1 MTRRP
6 ATLMPDP
13 LLPQDRLQPAL
24 LDRLT
29 DDEPDKKLEPPE
41 ARVLS
46 KSRLRQS
53 VLRDLAWLFNA
64 TRLDAVTDLTS
75 LPAVRRSVVNFGLP
89 ALSGHNASSLDLTD
103 LARAIREAIVM
114 FEPRILPATLQ
125 IRTLLDAGELDHHN
139 VIGVEIRGE
148 LWAQPVPLEFLVRT
162 EFDLET
168 GKVLV
173 ADLATSRVA

>member
-1 MTRRP
+1 M
-6 ATLMPDP
+6 AEQLA
-13 LLPQDRLQPAL
+13 PQDRLQPAL

-29 DDEPDKKLEPPE
+29 DDEPDKKQEPIE

-64 TRLDAVTDLTS
+64 IRLDAVTDLTH
-75 LPAVRRSVVNFGLP
+75 LPLVRQSVLNFGLP
-89 ALSGHNASSLDLTD
+89 SLSGKTASSLDITD
-103 LARAIREAIVM
+103 LARVIREAILA
-114 FEPRILPATLQ
+114 FEPRILPNTLGIQ
-125 IRTLLDAGELDHHN
+125 TLMEPGALDHHN
-139 VIGVEIRGE
+139 VIGVEIHGH

-168 GKVLV
+168 GKVRV
-173 ADLATSRVA
+173 ADLNPQRRA

>member
-1 MTRRP
+1 MVE
-6 ATLMPDP
+6 P

-29 DDEPDKKLEPPE
+29 DDEPDKKQEPRE

-46 KSRLRQS
+46 KSRMRQS

-64 TRLDAVTDLTS
+64 TRFEVVTDLTKV
-75 LPAVRRSVVNFGLP
+75 PNVRRSVLNFGMP
-89 ALSGHNASSLDLTD
+89 ALSGRTASSLDVTD
-103 LARAIREAIVM
+103 LARAVREAILT

-125 IRTLLDAGELDHHN
+125 IRTLLEAGDLDHHN
-139 VIGVEIRGE
+139 VFGVEILGE

-168 GKVLV
+168 G
-173 ADLATSRVA
+173 

>member
-1 MTRRP
+1 M
-6 ATLMPDP
+6 AEQI
-13 LLPQDRLQPAL
+13 LPQDRLQPVL

-29 DDEPDKKLEPPE
+29 DDEPDKKQEPRE

-46 KSRLRQS
+46 KSRMRQS

-64 TRLDAVTDLTS
+64 TRLEAVADLS
-75 LPAVRRSVVNFGLP
+75 NAPYVRRSVLNFGLP
-89 ALSGHNASSLDLTD
+89 ALSGTTASSLDVTD
-103 LARAIREAIVM
+103 LARAVREAVLT
-114 FEPRILPATLQ
+114 FEPRILPATVQ
-125 IRTLLDAGELDHHN
+125 IKTVLEAGALDHHN

-168 GKVLV
+168 GKVQI
-173 ADLATSRVA
+173 ADLLPPRVV

>member
-1 MTRRP
+1 M
-6 ATLMPDP
+6 AEQ

-29 DDEPDKKLEPPE
+29 DEEPDKTQEPLE
-41 ARVLS
+41 ARVVS

-64 TRLDAVTDLTS
+64 TRLEAVTDLATM
-75 LPAVRRSVVNFGLP
+75 PAVRRSVVNFGLP
-89 ALSGHNASSLDLTD
+89 ALSGRTASSLDVTD
-103 LARAIREAIVM
+103 LARAVREAILTY
-114 FEPRILPATLQ
+114 EPRILPATLN
-125 IRTLLDAGELDHHN
+125 IRTLVDAGTLDHHN

-168 GKVLV
+168 GNVQV
-173 ADLATSRVA
+173 SDLAPSSRVS

>member
-1 MTRRP
+1 M
-6 ATLMPDP
+6 AEQ

-29 DDEPDKKLEPPE
+29 DEEPDKTQEPLES
-41 ARVLS
+41 RVVS

-64 TRLDAVTDLTS
+64 TRLEAVTDLATM
-75 LPAVRRSVVNFGLP
+75 PAVRRSVVNFGLP
-89 ALSGHNASSLDLTD
+89 ALSGRTASSLDVTD
-103 LARAIREAIVM
+103 LARAVREAIITY
-114 FEPRILPATLQ
+114 EPRILPATLN
-125 IRTLLDAGELDHHN
+125 IRTLVDAGTLDHHN

-168 GKVLV
+168 GNVQV
-173 ADLATSRVA
+173 SDLAPSSRVS

>member
-1 MTRRP
+1 
-6 ATLMPDP
+6 MPEQ

-29 DDEPDKKLEPPE
+29 DEEPDKTQEPPE

-64 TRLDAVTDLTS
+64 TRLEAVIDLTT
-75 LPAVRRSVVNFGLP
+75 LPAARRSVVNFGLP
-89 ALSGHNASSLDLTD
+89 ALSGHTASSLDMTD
-103 LARAIREAIVM
+103 LTRAVRETILT
-114 FEPRILPATLQ
+114 FEPRILPDTLQ
-125 IRTLLDAGELDHHN
+125 IKTLIDPGELDHHN
-139 VIGVEIRGE
+139 VIGVEIHGQ

-168 GKVLV
+168 GKVHV
-173 ADLATSRVA
+173 ADLAQSRVV

>member
-1 MTRRP
+1 MVEQ
-6 ATLMPDP
+6 

-29 DDEPDKKLEPPE
+29 DEEPDKTQEPLE
-41 ARVLS
+41 ARILS
-46 KSRLRQS
+46 KSRMRQS

-64 TRLDAVTDLTS
+64 TRLDAVADLAN
-75 LPAVRRSVVNFGLP
+75 LQEVRRSVVNYGLP
-89 ALSGHNASSLDLTD
+89 SLSGHTASSLDMTD
-103 LARAIREAIVM
+103 LARAVRETILM

-125 IRTLLDAGELDHHN
+125 VRTMLEGGDLDHHN
-139 VIGVEIRGE
+139 VIGVEIHGE

-173 ADLATSRVA
+173 ADLVP